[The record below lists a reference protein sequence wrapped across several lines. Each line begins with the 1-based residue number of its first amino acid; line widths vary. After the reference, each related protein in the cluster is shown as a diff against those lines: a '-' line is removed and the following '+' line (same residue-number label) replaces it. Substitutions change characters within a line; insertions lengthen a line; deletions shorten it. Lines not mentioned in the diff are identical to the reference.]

1 MTVCESRFAVWL
13 TAVGTIKGRD
23 NDKNIQ
29 KLMRFMASPK
39 VSVAE
44 CEQNFSD
51 SYVAFGGGALVSH
64 IFQSVIIFFN
74 EEKSDAEEISSVA
87 Q

>member
-1 MTVCESRFAVWL
+1 MTVWESRFAVWL

-29 KLMRFMASPK
+29 KLTRFMASPK

-44 CEQNFSD
+44 YEQNFSD
-51 SYVAFGGGALVSH
+51 RQLHPFGGGELVSH
-64 IFQSVIIFFN
+64 IFQSVIIFF
-74 EEKSDAEEISSVA
+74 S
-87 Q
+87 

>member
-1 MTVCESRFAVWL
+1 MTVWESRFAVWQ

-44 CEQNFSD
+44 YEQNFSD
-51 SYVAFGGGALVSH
+51 IYVAFGGGETVSH
-64 IFQSVIIFFN
+64 IFQSLNIIFL
-74 EEKSDAEEISSVA
+74 
-87 Q
+87 